1 MKYNKINGQ
10 HFLNMV
16 MNGSARLE
24 DEKAYV
30 DSLNVFPVP
39 DGDTGTNM
47 SMTFRAA
54 VKEIE
59 NSKSTHIGEV
69 SKILAKG
76 ALMGARGN
84 SGVILSQIF
93 RGIAKGLEGK
103 AEVNPFELTLSL
115 IEGSKSAY
123 RAVMR
128 PTEGTILTVIRE
140 VGEKAVDIHTD
151 DCTELMGKIVE
162 IASDT
167 LERTPE
173 MLPQLKAAKVVDSG
187 GMGLVII
194 LKGMF
199 EALSGN
205 MVVRTAGQGMAP
217 AEEYIAA
224 RDTHTEIT
232 FGYCT
237 EFIILSEPDKG
248 TFKDYLETMGDS
260 IVYVGFDDIIK
271 VHIHTDNP
279 GLVLAEAA
287 KLGELTKIKIENMRE
302 QHRNLQDVP
311 ETMDHG
317 TGMHE
322 LLKEQKLAEPEVIE
336 MKKYGFISVSMGDGI
351 KEAFLD
357 LGADVIIEGGQTM
370 NPSTQDIVK
379 AIESLNAEHIFI
391 LPNNKNIIM
400 SANQAKEISEKDVHV
415 IGSKTI
421 PQGITAMTAFN
432 PELSI
437 EKNLDALN
445 TSLKQVK
452 SGAVTFA
459 VRDTE
464 IEGVEI
470 KQGDY
475 LGLLDNKIKEVKR
488 DLYELTGDLIEKMVD
503 EDSSSLTIFYGCD
516 IKEDE
521 FNEFVAGL
529 EEKYGDIDVMSLAGK
544 QPLYYF
550 IISVE

>member
-1 MKYNKINGQ
+1 MKYSKINGQ
-10 HFLNMV
+10 QFISMVLNA
-16 MNGSARLE
+16 SAKLE

-54 VKEIE
+54 VREVE
-59 NSKSTHIGEV
+59 GHKSTNIGEV
-69 SKILAKG
+69 SKTLAKG

-103 AEVNPFELTLSL
+103 EEVNPFELTLSF

-140 VGEKAVDIHTD
+140 VGEKAVELHTD
-151 DCTELMGKIVE
+151 DCTELMRNIVE
-162 IASDT
+162 ISKDT

-194 LKGMF
+194 LQGMY
-199 EALSGN
+199 EALSGE
-205 MVVRTAGQGMAP
+205 MTERKSEEMAP
-217 AEEYIAA
+217 AESYVAA

-237 EFIILSEPDKG
+237 EFIILAEPDNG
-248 TFKDYLETMGDS
+248 AFREYLETMGDS
-260 IVYVGFDDIIK
+260 IVYVGYDDIIK
-271 VHIHTDNP
+271 VHIHTDEP
-279 GLVLAEAA
+279 GLVLAEAGR
-287 KLGELTKIKIENMRE
+287 LGELTKIKIENMRE

-311 ETMDHG
+311 ETVGHG
-317 TGMHE
+317 ENMA
-322 LLKEQKLAEPEVIE
+322 AEEIPMAEA
-336 MKKYGFISVSMGDGI
+336 KKYAFISVSVGEGL
-351 KEAFLD
+351 KAAFLD

-370 NPSTQDIVK
+370 NPSTEDIVK
-379 AIESLNAEHIFI
+379 AVESLNAEHIFI

-400 SANQAKEISEKDVHV
+400 AANQAKEISHKDVHV
-415 IGSKTI
+415 IGTKTI
-421 PQGITAMTAFN
+421 PQGISALTAFN
-432 PELSI
+432 PES
-437 EKNLDALN
+437 ELDAN
-445 TSLKQVK
+445 IRSMTGSLSEVK
-452 SGAVTFA
+452 SGSVTYA

-464 IEGVEI
+464 IDGIEI

-475 LGLLDNKIKEVKR
+475 LGLLDNKIVEVER
-488 DLYELTGDLIEKMVD
+488 DLYQLTEDLIDRMVD
-503 EDSSSLTIFYGCD
+503 EHSSALTIFYGSD
-516 IKEDE
+516 AAEEDVQVFME
-521 FNEFVAGL
+521 KL
-529 EEKYGDIDVMSLAGK
+529 EEKYGDLDVMSLAGK

>member
-59 NSKSTHIGEV
+59 NTKSTHIGEV

-151 DCTELMGKIVE
+151 DCAELMGKIVE

-199 EALSGN
+199 EALSDN
-205 MVVRTAGQGMAP
+205 MVIRTPGQSMAP

-322 LLKEQKLAEPEVIE
+322 LLKEQKLAEPEEIE

-445 TSLKQVK
+445 ASLKQVK

-475 LGLLDNKIKEVKR
+475 LGLLDNKIREVKR

-516 IKEDE
+516 IREDE

>member
-1 MKYNKINGQ
+1 
-10 HFLNMV
+10 
-16 MNGSARLE
+16 
-24 DEKAYV
+24 
-30 DSLNVFPVP
+30 
-39 DGDTGTNM
+39 
-47 SMTFRAA
+47 
-54 VKEIE
+54 
-59 NSKSTHIGEV
+59 
-69 SKILAKG
+69 
-76 ALMGARGN
+76 
-84 SGVILSQIF
+84 
-93 RGIAKGLEGK
+93 
-103 AEVNPFELTLSL
+103 
-115 IEGSKSAY
+115 
-123 RAVMR
+123 
-128 PTEGTILTVIRE
+128 
-140 VGEKAVDIHTD
+140 
-151 DCTELMGKIVE
+151 
-162 IASDT
+162 
-167 LERTPE
+167 
-173 MLPQLKAAKVVDSG
+173 
-187 GMGLVII
+187 
-194 LKGMF
+194 MF
-199 EALSGN
+199 EALSDN
-205 MVVRTAGQGMAP
+205 LVIRTPGQGMAP

-322 LLKEQKLAEPEVIE
+322 LLKEQKLAEPEEIE

-445 TSLKQVK
+445 ASLKQVK

-459 VRDTE
+459 GRDTE

-475 LGLLDNKIKEVKR
+475 LGLLDNKIREVKR

-516 IKEDE
+516 IREDE